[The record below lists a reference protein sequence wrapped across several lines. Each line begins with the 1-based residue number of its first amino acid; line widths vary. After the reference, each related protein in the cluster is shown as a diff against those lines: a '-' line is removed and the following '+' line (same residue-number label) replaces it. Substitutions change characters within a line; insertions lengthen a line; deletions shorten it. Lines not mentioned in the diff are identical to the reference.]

1 MRPRSAV
8 TLIEILLCCLI
19 LSVAVLSL
27 AFLFLRG
34 LQLQQKSS
42 RILQASQLSQ
52 QLLER
57 IRQATQPTA
66 ATYLF
71 DGRLPTPDSG
81 GFPPA
86 PYPAC
91 RLDARDYTFLVRSQ
105 PHPDGPRR
113 LTVQVF
119 FDQQQLTFE
128 TLVDP

>member
-1 MRPRSAV
+1 MSKRGV

-27 AFLFLRG
+27 AILFIRG
-34 LQLQQKSS
+34 LQLQQKASTL
-42 RILQASQLSQ
+42 LQASQLSQ

-57 IRQATQPTA
+57 IRQLPQPVA
-66 ATYLF
+66 STYLF
-71 DGRLPTPDSG
+71 DGRQGTPPSD

-86 PYPAC
+86 PYPTS
-91 RLDARDYTFLVRSQ
+91 RLDARDYTFVVRCRPQ
-105 PHPDGPRR
+105 ADGLRF

-119 FDQQQLTFE
+119 FDEQQLTFE